1 MRRSHRTPNAAG
13 FGRLALITLIT
24 SMVAVGCGSKTK
36 NTPAPPTTVVTAETV
51 PAATSPDTTAAVAA
65 APSDSVAAP
74 PESAPRQS
82 GATSIPAGGGAA
94 VGGTAVA
101 IKDFAFAP
109 DPIVIKAGGS
119 VTWTNGDKFAHAIQS
134 ANGKFNSPKLDNA
147 KSFTATF
154 TTPGSYPYICGI
166 HNSMT
171 GTVTVQ

>member
-1 MRRSHRTPNAAG
+1 MRRSDRTPNAAG
-13 FGRLALITLIT
+13 FGLLALITLIT

-51 PAATSPDTTAAVAA
+51 PAATSPDTTAAA

-74 PESAPRQS
+74 PESAPPAS
-82 GATSIPAGGGAA
+82 GATSIAAGGGGTAG
-94 VGGTAVA
+94 GGTAVA

-134 ANGKFNSPKLDNA
+134 ANGKFNSPKLENA

>member
-1 MRRSHRTPNAAG
+1 M
-13 FGRLALITLIT
+13 
-24 SMVAVGCGSKTK
+24 
-36 NTPAPPTTVVTAETV
+36 
-51 PAATSPDTTAAVAA
+51 
-65 APSDSVAAP
+65 AAP
-74 PESAPRQS
+74 PESAPPAS
-82 GATSIPAGGGAA
+82 GATSIAAGGGGTAG
-94 VGGTAVA
+94 GGTAVA

-134 ANGKFNSPKLDNA
+134 ANGKFKSPKLENA

-166 HNSMT
+166 HNSRT